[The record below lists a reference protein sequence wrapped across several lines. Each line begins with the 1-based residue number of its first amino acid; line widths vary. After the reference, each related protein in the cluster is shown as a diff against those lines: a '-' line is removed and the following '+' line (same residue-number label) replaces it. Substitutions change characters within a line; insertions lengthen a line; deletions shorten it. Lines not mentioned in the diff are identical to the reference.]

1 MKELNIEN
9 YQAWVLEAFD
19 LDKVAE
25 DHEERPGDTWAW
37 ENCGG
42 SEFDSLIYGPE
53 LISIFDIHFGPDS
66 GLLIEENRYSKDFLA
81 NRKRVTVLSN
91 PWGRPQYD
99 WKWTLLKF
107 VPENISELQEEA
119 EYELEQ
125 KAKIDLKTW
134 LEQESEN

>member
-1 MKELNIEN
+1 MKELNVEN
-9 YQAWVLEAFD
+9 YEAWILEAFD
-19 LDKVAE
+19 LDKVVVDCEE
-25 DHEERPGDTWAW
+25 DLGDTWSW
-37 ENCGG
+37 DNCGG

-107 VPENISELQEEA
+107 IPENILELQEAA

-125 KAKIDLKTW
+125 KARVNLKIW
-134 LEQESEN
+134 LEEE